1 LKKLRKAALI
11 NPKGAER
18 NSGSS
23 ILPDILPEL
32 GESIIFIGDDTEFVP
47 HLGLLTI
54 AALLP
59 EYTEAV
65 YLDEEFLPLD
75 VINKKIFCEEYDLV
89 CLSAYNPQA
98 FRAYEI
104 AGWYRQRGITVIMGG
119 LHASSLPEEAAQ
131 YFDAVF
137 VGEAEITFPEFI
149 RDFENGQIR
158 KFYKAETPPN
168 LENSPAPRFDIVK
181 NFSMYNKIPLI
192 ATRGC
197 PHSCDFCIF
206 PTVYHSSFRHK
217 RVEQVVEEIKMV
229 KSLHPDPFISFSD
242 ENMLADREFGKLL
255 AKALIDLDI
264 AWECYCDIG
273 IAQDEELLD
282 LLRES
287 GCQLVQIGLETI
299 DPENLQDVDLWK
311 FRQVSEYPKSI
322 RKIQKSG
329 IPVMAMFIAGFD
341 GDEPGIF
348 DRLKKFIME
357 NRIREI
363 DFAIMTPM
371 PGTPLY
377 RRLKQE
383 GRILTENWNM
393 YTWTHVNF
401 QPMRMK
407 AEELQAGPLRLF
419 KDFNDMAAKMAKR
432 KAEFTPSLPYHVTHG
447 ENDRK

>member
-1 LKKLRKAALI
+1 MKKLLKAAFI

-65 YLDEEFLPLD
+65 YIDEEFIQP
-75 VINKKIFCEEYDLV
+75 EEMDKYLSEENFDLV

-104 AGWYRQRGITVIMGG
+104 AGIYKKRGITVIMGG

-131 YFDAVF
+131 YVDSVF
-137 VGEAEITFPEFI
+137 VGEAEETFPVFV
-149 RDFENGQIR
+149 RDFENGDIK
-158 KFYKAETPPN
+158 KFYKSLNPPDM
-168 LENSPAPRFDIVK
+168 ENSPAPRFDIVR
-181 NFSMYNKIPLI
+181 NFHIYNKIPLI

-197 PHSCDFCIF
+197 PHSCDFCVF

-217 RVEQVVEEIKMV
+217 KTEQVIREIEMV
-229 KSLHPDPFISFSD
+229 RKLHPDPFISFSD
-242 ENMLADREFGKLL
+242 ENMLADRTFAKEL
-255 AKALIDLDI
+255 AGAMKNLDI

-273 IAQDEELLD
+273 IAQDDELLD
-282 LLRES
+282 LLEQS

-299 DPENLQDVDLWK
+299 DPANLENVDPWK
-311 FRQVSEYPKSI
+311 FRQVSGYPQAI
-322 RKIQKSG
+322 RKIQKAG
-329 IPVMAMFIAGFD
+329 VPVMAMFIAGFD
-341 GDEPGIF
+341 GDDAGIF
-348 DRLKKFIME
+348 SRLKRFIME

-371 PGTPLY
+371 PGTPLFG
-377 RRLKQE
+377 RLKEE
-383 GRILTENWNM
+383 GRILTEDWNK

-401 QPMRMK
+401 QPLRMK
-407 AEELQAGPLRLF
+407 AEELQAGPLKLF
-419 KDFNDMAAKMAKR
+419 RDFNDMASKMAKR
-432 KAEFTPSLPYHVTHG
+432 KAEFTPSLPYHVSHG
-447 ENDRK
+447 ENNEK